1 MGKLLLFKYKIWSV
15 GFDTERLKQH
25 TGCESM
31 SV

>member
-1 MGKLLLFKYKIWSV
+1 MGKLLLFEYKIWSLS
-15 GFDTERLKQH
+15 FDTEQH